1 MEEGSFL
8 WEIATMFVE
17 CVNEVYNVDYTES
30 DLQSIH
36 IEQTSHIINFKDG
49 KTYSLVGGLMTNP
62 NWDELE
68 KEVQYEQG

>member
-8 WEIATMFVE
+8 WEIATMFIE
-17 CVNEVYNVDYTES
+17 SVNEVYHVEYTES

-36 IEQTSHIINFKDG
+36 IEQTKHIINFKDG
-49 KTYSLVGGLMTNP
+49 KTYPLRGGLMINP
-62 NWDELE
+62 DWDELE